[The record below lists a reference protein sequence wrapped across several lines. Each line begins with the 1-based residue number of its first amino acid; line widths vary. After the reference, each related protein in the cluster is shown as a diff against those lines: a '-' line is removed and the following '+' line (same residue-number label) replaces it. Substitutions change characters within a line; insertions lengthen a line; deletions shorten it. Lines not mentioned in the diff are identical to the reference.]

1 MTGTRDRF
9 GEVIEPI
16 DDDEPVRIPGPTPRT
31 RDEIHRDRCAE
42 LRRILRE
49 SRERRERQR

>member
-9 GEVIEPI
+9 GEVFEPI